1 MKISKTVKYII
12 LSVLLTIAN
21 GAFAQYSEE
30 YGYNEDDY
38 DGDYEYNSYNNNYYQ
53 RYSEDEYR
61 KRQERFYKKSYE
73 EEDLYNGGYRRK
85 NYSSSESYYG
95 VGGLNMGGVG
105 SKANSWFGGSSN
117 NDLPEPIKP
126 RNFNGLDNKEVGIT
140 DGIDRISDDA
150 KGGVNTSSDPD
161 KGVGEINPGDD
172 KKTETA
178 PPPPDEPDIPV
189 NTAIPFLIAAGLLI
203 AGLKLNKYK
212 NALAN

>member
-1 MKISKTVKYII
+1 MKLTFKFLIITI
-12 LSVLLTIAN
+12 LSMLTNISV
-21 GAFAQYSEE
+21 AQYADD

-38 DGDYEYNSYNNNYYQ
+38 DGEYEYNSYNNNYYQ

-95 VGGLNMGGVG
+95 VGGLNMGGIG
-105 SKANSWFGGSSN
+105 SKGNSWFGGN
-117 NDLPEPIKP
+117 NSDVPTPTKP
-126 RNFNGLDNKEVGIT
+126 RTDFFDTREVGEI
-140 DGIDRISDDA
+140 DGIDRLSNDA
-150 KGGVNTSSDPD
+150 KGVNTNTEPG

-172 KKTETA
+172 KKTESA

-189 NTAIPFLIAAGLLI
+189 DTAIPFLISAGLMI
-203 AGLKLNKYK
+203 AGFKLNKIK
-212 NALAN
+212 NALAS

>member
-1 MKISKTVKYII
+1 MITNVST
-12 LSVLLTIAN
+12 
-21 GAFAQYSEE
+21 AQYADE
-30 YGYNEDDY
+30 YGYDEDEY
-38 DGDYEYNSYNNNYYQ
+38 DGQYEYNSYNNNYYQ

-105 SKANSWFGGSSN
+105 TKSTSWFGGDN
-117 NDLPEPIKP
+117 TTPTPIKP
-126 RNFNGLDNKEVGIT
+126 RNFNPFDTKEVGIV
-140 DGIDRISDDA
+140 DGIDRVSDDA
-150 KGGVNTSSDPD
+150 KGGVSTSTDPD

-172 KKTETA
+172 RKTEGGP

-189 NTAIPFLIAAGLLI
+189 NTAIPFLITAGILF
-203 AGLKLNKYK
+203 AFLKLNKFK
-212 NALAN
+212 NALVS

>member
-1 MKISKTVKYII
+1 MKINRTLKLLVFII
-12 LSVLLTIAN
+12 LTIITN
-21 GAFAQYSEE
+21 VSIAQYADN
-30 YGYNEDDY
+30 YGYSEDDY
-38 DGDYEYNSYNNNYYQ
+38 DGEYEYNSYNNNYYQ

-95 VGGLNMGGVG
+95 VGGLNMGGIG
-105 SKANSWFGGSSN
+105 SKGNSWFGGNNIDVPTPTKPKN
-117 NDLPEPIKP
+117 NDFFDTRET
-126 RNFNGLDNKEVGIT
+126 GVV

-150 KGGVNTSSDPD
+150 KGGINKSGDPG

-172 KKTETA
+172 KKTESA

-189 NTAIPFLIAAGLLI
+189 DTAIPFLIAAGLMI
-203 AGLKLNKYK
+203 AGLKLNKFK
-212 NALAN
+212 NALA

>member
-1 MKISKTVKYII
+1 MKRTIKLLIFII
-12 LSVLLTIAN
+12 LSIFSNVSI
-21 GAFAQYSEE
+21 AQYADD

-38 DGDYEYNSYNNNYYQ
+38 DGEYEYNSYNNNYYQ

-95 VGGLNMGGVG
+95 VGGLNMGGIG
-105 SKANSWFGGSSN
+105 SKGNSWFGGNN
-117 NDLPEPIKP
+117 NDVPTPVKP
-126 RNFNGLDNKEVGIT
+126 RNFDPFDTKEVGIV
-140 DGIDRISDDA
+140 DGVDRLADDA
-150 KGGVNTSSDPD
+150 KGATTTNDPS

-189 NTAIPFLIAAGLLI
+189 DTAIPFLIAAGLMI
-203 AGLKLNKYK
+203 AGFKLNKIK
-212 NALAN
+212 NALAS

>member
-1 MKISKTVKYII
+1 MKIIKPLKLFI
-12 LSVLLTIAN
+12 LSVVLTFAN
-21 GAFAQYSEE
+21 SAIAQYSEE

-95 VGGLNMGGVG
+95 VGGLNMGGIG
-105 SKANSWFGGSSN
+105 SKSNSSWFGSN
-117 NDLPEPIKP
+117 NSDVPTKA
-126 RNFNGLDNKEVGIT
+126 RNIDFFDTRAAKEI

-150 KGGVNTSSDPD
+150 KGGVANGTDTG
-161 KGVGEINPGDD
+161 KGVGEINPGGD
-172 KKTETA
+172 KKTEDA

-189 NTAIPFLIAAGLLI
+189 DTAIPFLIATGLLI
-203 AGLKLNKYK
+203 AKLKLKK
-212 NALAN
+212 NALV

>member
-1 MKISKTVKYII
+1 MKPTFKLLIFA
-12 LSVLLTIAN
+12 LLFLLTN
-21 GAFAQYSEE
+21 VSMAQYADE

-38 DGDYEYNSYNNNYYQ
+38 DGQYEYNSYNNNYYQ

-105 SKANSWFGGSSN
+105 SKSNSWFGGN
-117 NDLPEPIKP
+117 NNTDAPTPTKP
-126 RNFNGLDNKEVGIT
+126 RNFNAFDTKEVGIV

-150 KGGVNTSSDPD
+150 KDITTSKDP
-161 KGVGEINPGDD
+161 GLGRGEINPGDD
-172 KKTETA
+172 KKTEGA

-189 NTAIPFLIAAGLLI
+189 DTAIPFLIAAGLMI
-203 AGLKLNKYK
+203 AGLKLNKFK
-212 NALAN
+212 NALVN

>member
-1 MKISKTVKYII
+1 MKMKRKLRLLIFIL
-12 LSVLLTIAN
+12 LSVLTKVSV
-21 GAFAQYSEE
+21 AQYADD

-38 DGDYEYNSYNNNYYQ
+38 DGEYEYNSYNNNYYQ

-95 VGGLNMGGVG
+95 VGGLNMGGIG
-105 SKANSWFGGSSN
+105 SKGNSWFGGNNNNVPTPTRPKN
-117 NDLPEPIKP
+117 NDLFDT
-126 RNFNGLDNKEVGIT
+126 REVGVV

-150 KGGVNTSSDPD
+150 KGGVTTSTDPG

-189 NTAIPFLIAAGLLI
+189 DTAIPFLIAAGLMI
-203 AGLKLNKYK
+203 AGLNLNKFK
-212 NALAN
+212 NALVN